1 MHPFAREEDNA
12 ASPEQRLLWLM
23 GAAAQQVCGDDQA
36 GPGSDNTVGVG
47 VNTTGSTGG
56 SGGGSGGVILGFDD

>member
-1 MHPFAREEDNA
+1 MHPFAREDDNA

-36 GPGSDNTVGVG
+36 GPGAD
-47 VNTTGSTGG
+47 
-56 SGGGSGGVILGFDD
+56 GGGVRVSVSVTPGDPSGGVIFGLDE